1 MEGDIKDRVKKA
13 CQLYYLAVKNE
24 DKISK
29 EFVSIAKNICNDAIK
44 IAKTNKIELDEGE
57 LIETILK

>member
-13 CQLYYLAVKNE
+13 CELYYLAIKNE

-29 EFVSIAKNICNDAIK
+29 ELVNIAKNICNDAIK
-44 IAKTNKIELDEGE
+44 TAKINKIELNEGE
-57 LIETILK
+57 LFERILK